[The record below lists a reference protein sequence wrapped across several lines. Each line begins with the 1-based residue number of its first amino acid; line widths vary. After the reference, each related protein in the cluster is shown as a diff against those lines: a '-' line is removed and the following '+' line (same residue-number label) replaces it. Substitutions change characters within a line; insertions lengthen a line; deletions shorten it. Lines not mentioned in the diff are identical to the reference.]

1 MATDIF
7 LKLGDRIKGE
17 SIDAKHKDK
26 IDVLAWSW
34 GASQSG
40 TTHLGTGAGSGKVS
54 VQDLS
59 ITKYVDLST
68 HDILK
73 SLASGE
79 HIPTATLYVRKAGG
93 TEALDY
99 FVMEME
105 RVLVSGYSTGSST
118 GDDRFTENVSL
129 NFAKF
134 RITYRRQDEST
145 GKASAEVFAGW
156 DIPQNESW

>member
-7 LKLGDRIKGE
+7 LKLGDKIKGE
-17 SIDAKHKDK
+17 SIDSEHKDK

-34 GASQSG
+34 GAAQSG
-40 TTHLGTGAGSGKVS
+40 TTHMGTGAGSGKVS

-59 ITKYVDLST
+59 VTKYVDLST

-73 SLASGE
+73 ALASGD

-93 TEALDY
+93 TKPLNY

-105 RVLVSGYSTGSST
+105 EVLISGYSTGSST
-118 GDDRFTENVSL
+118 GDDRFTENISL
-129 NFAKF
+129 NFARF
-134 RITYRRQDEST
+134 RITYKRQDEKGGEAGT
-145 GKASAEVFAGW
+145 GVAGW
-156 DIPQNESW
+156 NIPKNEAF